1 MQIYFMQLDPRDND
15 MYFFQYLNLD
25 NATNYASTRE
35 VVVREKQLEMVVV
48 QGSQFVTNTFASWK
62 MLETF

>member
-1 MQIYFMQLDPRDND
+1 MICI
-15 MYFFQYLNLD
+15 FFQYLNLD